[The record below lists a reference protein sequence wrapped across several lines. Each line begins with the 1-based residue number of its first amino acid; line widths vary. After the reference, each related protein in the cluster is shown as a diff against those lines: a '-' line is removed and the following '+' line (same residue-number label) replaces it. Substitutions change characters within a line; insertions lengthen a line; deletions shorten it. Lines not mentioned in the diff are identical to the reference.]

1 VTDLGELVRARA
13 AERVAQG
20 RQPSKA
26 DLAWLEATQERT
38 PPSSSV
44 EISRNAK
51 GEMQFTVKVSDADPA
66 VALETS
72 KRFTDHLRAV
82 YPMANGTVGSPSVD
96 VPAPDKKAKPYMR
109 DQART

>member
-1 VTDLGELVRARA
+1 MSTDLGELVRARA

-44 EISRNAK
+44 EISRNAA
-51 GEMQFTVKVSDADPA
+51 GNIQFSVKAAHADAYEA
-66 VALETS
+66 ERIALDITN
-72 KRFTDHLRAV
+72 HLGAV
-82 YPMANGTVGSPSVD
+82 YPVD
-96 VPAPDKKAKPYMR
+96 VSKPKG
-109 DQART
+109 ARA